1 MLIRKLFLGWVS
13 GVLAMTLFAGAA
25 SAVYNEPGESAPVG
39 DADFDAGL
47 HAVKSQQWETAIARL
62 EAAAKRHRRS
72 ADVYSLL
79 GFAYRKSGRLD
90 ASFENYYRA
99 LDIDPRHRGAH
110 EYIGEA
116 YLMRN
121 DVPRATAHLREL
133 EHVCGVIC
141 EEYRDLKR
149 AIDEHQKNNVPR

>member
-1 MLIRKLFLGWVS
+1 MLIRKLCWGWML
-13 GVLAMTLFAGAA
+13 GVLALMLFVGAA

-47 HAVKSQQWETAIARL
+47 HAVKSQQWETAITRL
-62 EAAAKRHRRS
+62 ESAAQRHRRS
-72 ADVYSLL
+72 ADVFSLL

-90 ASFENYYRA
+90 ASFGNYHRA

-121 DVPRATAHLREL
+121 DVPHATAHLREL
-133 EHVCGVIC
+133 EHICGVSC
-141 EEYRDLKR
+141 EEYRDLKT
-149 AIDEHQKNNVPR
+149 AIDEHQKNNIPR